1 MVTYYLLQGGSYAK
15 TLHKRIAVKKKTFY
29 ILCLVF
35 SVLGLAGI
43 TYGCSKNLILP
54 YNPKK

>member
-1 MVTYYLLQGGSYAK
+1 MQK
-15 TLHKRIAVKKKTFY
+15 TLHKRITVKKKTFY

-43 TYGCSKNLILP
+43 TYGCSKKSDSSVQSKENKCRCT
-54 YNPKK
+54 NC